1 MGPVFRIAA
10 VVAARSGKVPSSGSI
25 PSADGEIRRCSSP
38 TELSDFAAN
47 AMEAHQGPSC
57 NRSVATPRTVL
68 ATGGTKMWFRK
79 RNRPHP
85 EAATKVKAYLDN
97 CAPRGVEAQPLSSFL
112 VNDVPHRQAP
122 TASLDAPNLALDLR
136 ARSQQTANFEP
147 DWRRLARNC
156 VIGPGAAGDSS
167 STYNILR
174 NRLVKSLEKNCWSTV
189 AVTSPSRRSGNTLTA
204 INLAI
209 SIAREFTHSVL
220 LVELDLVSPSFNRVL
235 GFEKFRGMADY
246 LLRDAPL
253 SQILMDIGVDGL
265 AIIPAGAP
273 VANSSE
279 LLSSHKMARFVGEL
293 KRLNSHEVVLFDLPS
308 VLAFDDAS
316 AFSPL
321 VDCALLVVE
330 EGETKV
336 GDVRRALTRLEH
348 TEILGIVLNRS
359 IRGDNEI

>member
-1 MGPVFRIAA
+1 
-10 VVAARSGKVPSSGSI
+10 
-25 PSADGEIRRCSSP
+25 
-38 TELSDFAAN
+38 
-47 AMEAHQGPSC
+47 
-57 NRSVATPRTVL
+57 
-68 ATGGTKMWFRK
+68 MWFRK
-79 RNRPHP
+79 PNRPRP
-85 EAATKVKAYLDN
+85 EAATEVRAYLDSS
-97 CAPRGVEAQPLSSFL
+97 APRGMEANPLSSSL

-122 TASLDAPNLALDLR
+122 TAPLDAPSLPLDLR
-136 ARSQQTANFEP
+136 VRNQKVAKFEP
-147 DWRRLARNC
+147 DWRRLARNF
-156 VIGPGAAGDSS
+156 VIGPRAAGDIS
-167 STYNILR
+167 STYNVLR
-174 NRLVKSLEKNCWSTV
+174 MRLIKSLDKNCWSTV

-204 INLAI
+204 INLAL

-246 LLRDAPL
+246 LLHDAPL

-279 LLSSHKMARFVGEL
+279 LLSSRKMARFVEEL
-293 KRLNSHEVVLFDLPS
+293 KRLNAHKIILFDLPS
-308 VLAFDDAS
+308 VLTFDDAI

-330 EGETKV
+330 EGSTKV
-336 GDVRRALTRLEH
+336 SDVRRALTRLEH
-348 TEILGIVLNRS
+348 TKILGIVLNRS

>member
-1 MGPVFRIAA
+1 
-10 VVAARSGKVPSSGSI
+10 
-25 PSADGEIRRCSSP
+25 
-38 TELSDFAAN
+38 
-47 AMEAHQGPSC
+47 
-57 NRSVATPRTVL
+57 
-68 ATGGTKMWFRK
+68 MWFRK
-79 RNRPHP
+79 RNWPRP
-85 EAATKVKAYLDN
+85 EAATEVRAYLDSS
-97 CAPRGVEAQPLSSFL
+97 APRGMEVDPLSP

-122 TASLDAPNLALDLR
+122 TAPLDAPSLSLDLR
-136 ARSQQTANFEP
+136 VRNHKVAKFEP
-147 DWRRLARNC
+147 DWPRLARNF
-156 VIGPGAAGDSS
+156 VIGPRAAGDIS
-167 STYNILR
+167 STYNVLR
-174 NRLVKSLEKNCWSTV
+174 MRFIKSLDKNCWSTV

-204 INLAI
+204 INLAL

-220 LVELDLVSPSFNRVL
+220 LVELDLVSPSFNQVL

-246 LLRDAPL
+246 LLHDAPL

-279 LLSSHKMARFVGEL
+279 LLSSRKMARFVEEL
-293 KRLNSHEVVLFDLPS
+293 KQLDAHKIILFDLPS
-308 VLAFDDAS
+308 VLTFDDAI

-330 EGETKV
+330 EGSTKV
-336 GDVRRALTRLEH
+336 SDVRRALTRLEQ